1 MLHQVSRVIRHRSQS
16 EHTDSD
22 ENLRQR
28 VDCYTRHSFIDFELR
43 RQRCTNWELFGIS
56 ILYFQHDLSGFLY
69 LIYYYYHCTI
79 SI

>member
-22 ENLRQR
+22 ENLRQTDR
-28 VDCYTRHSFIDFELR
+28 ESIATLMAFVDSFIDFELR

-56 ILYFQHDLSGFLY
+56 ILYFQHDL
-69 LIYYYYHCTI
+69 
-79 SI
+79 